1 MEHISD
7 NYTKEQ
13 LDHICVQY
21 EKRLK
26 IMRDYARKR
35 YANDAEYR
43 LKLKVANKEKY
54 DLKHKEKYDLKH
66 NTNWNAK
73 PFPFNFF

>member
-54 DLKHKEKYDLKH
+54 ELKNK
-66 NTNWNAK
+66 TNWNAK